1 MLSKTSIKCLVFA
14 TTLAFS
20 LADKFERGDIVRV
33 IQGNESGRDGKVLNR
48 VPKRRSKG
56 EKYCVEFADLKHSHQ
71 SNRRNTWKRIY
82 AASNLN
88 IVKKA
93 SQQVVK
99 DEPASVIPARKTF
112 VEDTWT
118 HHRARNPRNSKPVG
132 QNLEFESVLF
142 HPLMNSPITPS
153 STLTNPKVESPVES
167 VGFVFEPKKIRNA
180 LDKIATEKE
189 SVLQKA
195 KGWYGSWFGSDSDK
209 PKAPVQVEM
218 VAITSK
224 CKCLATD
231 VRVPDTI
238 LITAIDWEQGQQF
251 IRQNYEGTWKDSP
264 TAEEKKGDK
273 YANDKYTKSHEEK
286 VFADYTKDHADKVD
300 DEDHQQRKFK
310 VVEHTNEFKKWF
322 KITPS
327 ARAKIWNFK
336 PELSRDAFRQL
347 CYNKKRRRLM
357 NRMVR
362 LEQAMF

>member
-180 LDKIATEKE
+180 LDAIATEKT

-195 KGWYGSWFGSDSDK
+195 KGWWYGSDSNK

-224 CKCLATD
+224 CKCLESVNAAKFRKDMENKSLYLKTGACTNSPYSKKRLKMASYQRSKRGESKNQD
-231 VRVPDTI
+231 RKSGHVYVE
-238 LITAIDWEQGQQF
+238 TA
-251 IRQNYEGTWKDSP
+251 DSS
-264 TAEEKKGDK
+264 
-273 YANDKYTKSHEEK
+273 TKLGKTSFHIVNLQCE
-286 VFADYTKDHADKVD
+286 
-300 DEDHQQRKFK
+300 
-310 VVEHTNEFKKWF
+310 
-322 KITPS
+322 S
-327 ARAKIWNFK
+327 
-336 PELSRDAFRQL
+336 